1 MDNYEK
7 NNNEK
12 NEENNNF
19 NFSRLEDILNNENS
33 IIIKILDNNI
43 HESEY
48 NSLPPASVNNSQIEL
63 NENKNNTPLLFS
75 NYCIL
80 FNLVYNIRN
89 GDSVDLPTSYNPKS
103 SDNININIENSNNSI
118 KCLLPLNSIIF

>member
-33 IIIKILDNNI
+33 IIIQILDNNI
-43 HESEY
+43 QESEY

-75 NYCIL
+75 NYCIF

-89 GDSVDLPTSYNPKS
+89 GDNVDLPTSFNPKL
-103 SDNININIENSNNSI
+103 SDNINIENSNNSI
-118 KCLLPLNSIIF
+118 KCLLPLNSIIS

>member
-43 HESEY
+43 QESEY

-75 NYCIL
+75 NYCI
-80 FNLVYNIRN
+80 FY
-89 GDSVDLPTSYNPKS
+89 
-103 SDNININIENSNNSI
+103 
-118 KCLLPLNSIIF
+118 